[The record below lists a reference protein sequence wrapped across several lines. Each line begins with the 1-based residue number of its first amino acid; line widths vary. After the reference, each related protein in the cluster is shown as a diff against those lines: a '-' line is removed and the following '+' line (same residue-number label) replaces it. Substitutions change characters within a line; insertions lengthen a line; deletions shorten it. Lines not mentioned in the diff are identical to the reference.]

1 MLLVPEELVK
11 TNSYLYGPVIS
22 RRLGI
27 SLGVDVIPFKVCSF
41 DCIYCQLGHTTGK
54 TVKRGSFYLPNLIL
68 KEIKDTLKSGTTM
81 DYVSFS
87 GSGEPTLN
95 ADLGK
100 LIRRIKKMTETPV
113 AVITNGSLLWDG
125 QVQEELLA
133 ADVVL
138 PSLDAGTEAT
148 FQRVNRPHSFLNLER
163 IVGGLVDFRAR
174 YKGQI
179 RLEVMLLEGINS
191 GPEELERIRELL
203 PRIEPDGIDLNT
215 AMRPPAESFARALTS
230 KKMEQIRAY
239 FGARTGVITQPPLVH
254 GERRSE
260 KLREAI
266 FQTLERRPCTIE
278 ELSTALGRHRHEV
291 AKLIG
296 SLLEEGLISQKSH
309 GQQNY
314 FFVGE
319 K

>member
-1 MLLVPEELVK
+1 LIPEESVK
-11 TNSYLYGPVIS
+11 TISHLYGPVAS
-22 RRLGI
+22 RRLGL
-27 SLGVDVIPFKVCSF
+27 SLGVDLVPFKVCSF
-41 DCIYCQLGHTTGK
+41 DCIYCQLGRTAQK
-54 TVKRGSFYLPNLIL
+54 TVKRVSFFPPDVIL
-68 KEIKDTLKSGTTM
+68 NQLRNALESGTSP
-81 DYVSFS
+81 DYISFS

-95 ADLGK
+95 ADLGR
-100 LIRRIKKMTETPV
+100 LIRKAKEITEIPV
-113 AVITNGSLLWDG
+113 AVITNGSLLWDRE
-125 QVQEELLA
+125 VQEELLA

-148 FQRVNRPHSFLNLER
+148 FQRVNRPHSSLSLKG

-174 YKGQI
+174 YRGHI
-179 RLEVMLLEGINS
+179 RLEVLLLEGINAV
-191 GPEELERIRELL
+191 PKELERIRELL
-203 PRIEPDGIDLNT
+203 PQIEPDGIDLNT